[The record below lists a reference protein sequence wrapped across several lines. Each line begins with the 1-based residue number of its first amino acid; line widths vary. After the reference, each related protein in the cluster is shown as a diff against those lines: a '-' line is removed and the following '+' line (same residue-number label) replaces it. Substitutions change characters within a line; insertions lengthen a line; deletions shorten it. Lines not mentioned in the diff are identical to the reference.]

1 MYSHYGDTFMAFILH
16 RIYTLDSAPQQW
28 QSAAYS
34 ASAQNF
40 SPGWEK
46 ILRQSP
52 LSFQP
57 VRHTTQSVYLRMPII
72 CTQPV
77 SAAEI
82 TDEACAS
89 IITSHIQFIHKL
101 NVSAFPCKCN
111 PFIHNIWKYR
121 THLPDQSGRTLLFP
135 YTAASFCLEQ
145 GKPGNCISVF
155 LHFLL
160 PFWSPVLLPQAVYG
174 AILQLF
180 FQRLLYRLFRKAFW

>member
-89 IITSHIQFIHKL
+89 IITSRIYFSQTHCISFFLQMQ
-101 NVSAFPCKCN
+101 
-111 PFIHNIWKYR
+111 PFI
-121 THLPDQSGRTLLFP
+121 
-135 YTAASFCLEQ
+135 SFSS
-145 GKPGNCISVF
+145 I
-155 LHFLL
+155 FLL
-160 PFWSPVLLPQAVYG
+160 S
-174 AILQLF
+174 LF
-180 FQRLLYRLFRKAFW
+180 QTFIAKNIIGFRFCNLFTTIF